1 MKGYFIAA
9 ALGYVAGILWA
20 PRRGSELRASV
31 RDHFEAGKAEVV
43 SGGQQIFDSV
53 KEHGSEII
61 DGAES
66 KYKQASATAV
76 KAKNIAK
83 ESINQFGES
92 MGVIVDEGAKL
103 FAPEEHNSNVK

>member
-20 PRRGSELRASV
+20 PRRGCELRASIL
-31 RDHFEAGKAEVV
+31 DHFEAGKAEVV
-43 SGGQQIFDSV
+43 SGGQQIVETV
-53 KEHGSEII
+53 KQHGNELI

-66 KYKQASATAV
+66 KYRQASATAV
-76 KAKNIAK
+76 KAKKIAK
-83 ESINQFGES
+83 ESIDQFGEN

-103 FAPEEHNSNVK
+103 FAPEQHNSNP